1 MVFSLWMA
9 FLYPFLKAH
18 LVFVQKGDMKMDKL
32 ENYNEAV
39 KVIKTAILKSQ
50 YEAVKSV
57 NEKQLTLYFA
67 IGKYISINSR
77 KGFWGENA
85 LETISNR
92 LQKELPGLR
101 GFSGRNLQYMRTFY
115 EEWSFLESQSGELLL
130 NEKNGQTEIWNSRVP
145 NLDKFI
151 NEFMSIGFTHHR
163 IILRKVK
170 SIEERT
176 FYISKCASNHLS
188 VRQLDE
194 IIDEELYNSQGELP
208 NNFSDSI
215 QDSRYLY
222 KAINTFKDEYLLNLV
237 NIEEIDARDLDD
249 VDERVLENRIVHNI
263 KKFILTFGD
272 GFAFIGNQYHL
283 EAFGEDQYVDL
294 LFFNRDLNCLV
305 AIELKTGKF
314 KTAYLGQLS
323 GYLSML
329 DKIEKKPH
337 ENPSI
342 GIILCKDV
350 NKSFVD
356 YVIHDYSKPMGVAT
370 YKTSKEMSEKL
381 KNALPNLDELRKLI
395 DEERE

>member
-1 MVFSLWMA
+1 MQATS
-9 FLYPFLKAH
+9 
-18 LVFVQKGDMKMDKL
+18 
-32 ENYNEAV
+32 
-39 KVIKTAILKSQ
+39 
-50 YEAVKSV
+50 
-57 NEKQLTLYFA
+57 
-67 IGKYISINSR
+67 
-77 KGFWGENA
+77 
-85 LETISNR
+85 
-92 LQKELPGLR
+92 
-101 GFSGRNLQYMRTFY
+101 
-115 EEWSFLESQSGELLL
+115 
-130 NEKNGQTEIWNSRVP
+130 
-145 NLDKFI
+145 
-151 NEFMSIGFTHHR
+151 
-163 IILRKVK
+163 
-170 SIEERT
+170 
-176 FYISKCASNHLS
+176 
-188 VRQLDE
+188 
-194 IIDEELYNSQGELP
+194 GELP
-208 NNFSDSI
+208 NNFSDSM

-237 NIEEIDARDLDD
+237 NVEELDARDLDD

-294 LFFNRDLNCLV
+294 LFFNRNLNCLV

-323 GYLSML
+323 GYLSIL
-329 DKIEKKPH
+329 DKEEKKPH

-395 DEERE
+395 DEEGE

>member
-1 MVFSLWMA
+1 MN
-9 FLYPFLKAH
+9 
-18 LVFVQKGDMKMDKL
+18 KL

-77 KGFWGENA
+77 KGFWGDNA

-101 GFSGRNLQYMRTFY
+101 GFSVSNLKIMRTFY
-115 EEWSFLESQSGELLL
+115 EEWSFFDDGKLNYLIGENKQNCESD
-130 NEKNGQTEIWNSRVP
+130 EIRYSRVP
-145 NLDKFI
+145 NYDKFI
-151 NEFMSIGFTHHR
+151 YEFMSISFTHHR
-163 IILRKVK
+163 IILKRVK
-170 SIEERT
+170 EVEERT
-176 FYISKCASNHLS
+176 FYIEKCASNHLS
-188 VRQLDE
+188 TRQLEE
-194 IIDEELYNSQGELP
+194 IIDTDLYNRQGELP
-208 NNFSDSI
+208 NNFSESI

-237 NIEEIDARDLDD
+237 NVEELDARDLDD

-294 LFFNRDLNCLV
+294 LFFNRNLNCLV

-323 GYLSML
+323 GYLSIL
-329 DKIEKKPH
+329 DKEEKKPH

-395 DEERE
+395 DEEGE

>member
-1 MVFSLWMA
+1 
-9 FLYPFLKAH
+9 
-18 LVFVQKGDMKMDKL
+18 
-32 ENYNEAV
+32 
-39 KVIKTAILKSQ
+39 
-50 YEAVKSV
+50 
-57 NEKQLTLYFA
+57 
-67 IGKYISINSR
+67 
-77 KGFWGENA
+77 
-85 LETISNR
+85 
-92 LQKELPGLR
+92 
-101 GFSGRNLQYMRTFY
+101 MRTFY

>member
-1 MVFSLWMA
+1 MN
-9 FLYPFLKAH
+9 
-18 LVFVQKGDMKMDKL
+18 KL

-77 KGFWGENA
+77 KGYWGENA

-101 GFSGRNLQYMRTFY
+101 GFSVSNLKIMRSFY
-115 EEWSFLESQSGELLL
+115 EEWSFFDDSRFSFLIGENKKD
-130 NEKNGQTEIWNSRVP
+130 NELDEIRYSRVP
-145 NLDKFI
+145 NFDKFI
-151 NEFMSIGFTHHR
+151 NEFISIGFTHHR
-163 IILRKVK
+163 IILKKVK
-170 SIEERT
+170 KVEERT
-176 FYISKCASNHLS
+176 FYIEKCALNHLS
-188 VRQLDE
+188 TRRLEE
-194 IIDEELYNSQGELP
+194 IIDEDLYNNQGELP
-208 NNFSDSI
+208 NNFSDSM

-237 NIEEIDARDLDD
+237 NVEELDARDLDD

-294 LFFNRDLNCLV
+294 LFFNRELNCLV

-323 GYLSML
+323 GYLSIL
-329 DKIEKKPH
+329 DKEEKKPH

-395 DEERE
+395 DEEGEWNN

>member
-1 MVFSLWMA
+1 MDG
-9 FLYPFLKAH
+9 FLYPLFENTKS
-18 LVFVQKGDMKMDKL
+18 FVQEGGIKMMNKL
-32 ENYNEAV
+32 DNYNEAV

-101 GFSGRNLQYMRTFY
+101 GFSLTHLKSMRIFY
-115 EEWSFLESQSGELLL
+115 EEWSFLENNQINSLLS
-130 NEKNGQTEIWNSRVP
+130 EKEQDDEPKQIWYSRVP

-194 IIDEELYNSQGELP
+194 IIDEDLYNSQGELP

-237 NIEEIDARDLDD
+237 NIEDIDARDLDD

-323 GYLSML
+323 GYLSIL

>member
-1 MVFSLWMA
+1 MDG
-9 FLYPFLKAH
+9 FLYPLLRTQ
-18 LVFVQKGDMKMDKL
+18 LVFVQEGGMKMNKL
-32 ENYNEAV
+32 DNYNEAV

-101 GFSGRNLQYMRTFY
+101 GFKQSNLQSMRTFY
-115 EEWSFLESQSGELLL
+115 EEWSFLE
-130 NEKNGQTEIWNSRVP
+130 NEKFDLLTGEIEQKNEPKQIWYSRIP
-145 NLDKFI
+145 NFDKFI

-163 IILRKVK
+163 VILRKVK

-176 FYISKCASNHLS
+176 FYISKCASNHWS
-188 VRQLDE
+188 YRQLE
-194 IIDEELYNSQGELP
+194 ERIDEGLFNSQGELP
-208 NNFSDSI
+208 NNFSDSM

-222 KAINTFKDEYLLNLV
+222 KAINTFKDEYLLNHI
-237 NIEEIDARDLDD
+237 NIEEFDARDLDD
-249 VDERVLENRIVHNI
+249 VDERVLENQIVHNI

-294 LFFNRDLNCLV
+294 LFFNRELNCLV

-323 GYLSML
+323 GYLTIL
-329 DKIEKKPH
+329 DKEEKKPH

-395 DEERE
+395 DEES

>member
-1 MVFSLWMA
+1 MDGLFISL
-9 FLYPFLKAH
+9 LKTQ
-18 LVFVQKGDMKMDKL
+18 LVFVQEGGIRMNKL

-77 KGFWGENA
+77 KGFWGESA
-85 LETISNR
+85 LETISCR

-115 EEWSFLESQSGELLL
+115 EEWSFLENQTGELFLDS
-130 NEKNGQTEIWNSRVP
+130 ETKNGQNQIWNSRVP
-145 NLDKFI
+145 NLDKFFK
-151 NEFMSIGFTHHR
+151 EFISIGFTHHR

-170 SIEERT
+170 KVEERT
-176 FYISKCASNHLS
+176 FYIEKCALNHLS
-188 VRQLDE
+188 VRQLE
-194 IIDEELYNSQGELP
+194 SIIDEDLYNHQGELP
-208 NNFSDSI
+208 NNFSDSM
-215 QDSRYLY
+215 QDSRYIY

-237 NIEEIDARDLDD
+237 NIEELDARDLDD

-294 LFFNRDLNCLV
+294 LFFNRNLNCLV

-323 GYLSML
+323 GYLSIL
-329 DKIEKKPH
+329 DKEEKKSH

-395 DEERE
+395 DEE

>member
-1 MVFSLWMA
+1 MMN
-9 FLYPFLKAH
+9 
-18 LVFVQKGDMKMDKL
+18 KL
-32 ENYNEAV
+32 DNYNEAV

-101 GFSGRNLQYMRTFY
+101 GFSLTHLKSMRIFY
-115 EEWSFLESQSGELLL
+115 EEWSFLENNQINSLLS
-130 NEKNGQTEIWNSRVP
+130 EKEQDDEPKQIWYSRVP

-194 IIDEELYNSQGELP
+194 IIDEDLYNSQGELP

-237 NIEEIDARDLDD
+237 NIEDIDARDLDD

-323 GYLSML
+323 GYLSIL